1 VGDAG
6 LQRTELPTWLVLGS
20 ETLTFQLAATAVV
33 CISLL
38 LVLGWRTQLMT
49 ALAWVS
55 ACAFQFA
62 ARGTADYHNAVL
74 CVLLFW
80 RLALPTGAAASVDAR
95 AGRRS
100 NLSTNLVRAA
110 SMGQDGTVVDSITG
124 QPPTLSQPS
133 KTGVLLRWMTM
144 SDAPY
149 VTDGWGI
156 QHTYRNFLLTQRN
169 GSGTRQLHR
178 LALVWVH
185 EPVLVL
191 RWPEGHIT
199 AAAVEQVLGT
209 PLSAPVY
216 DEDTGSLAGTGPLSL
231 LPEEQSLP

>member
-1 VGDAG
+1 M
-6 LQRTELPTWLVLGS
+6 L
-20 ETLTFQLAATAVV
+20 
-33 CISLL
+33 
-38 LVLGWRTQLMT
+38 
-49 ALAWVS
+49 
-55 ACAFQFA
+55 
-62 ARGTADYHNAVL
+62 
-74 CVLLFW
+74 
-80 RLALPTGAAASVDAR
+80 
-95 AGRRS
+95 
-100 NLSTNLVRAA
+100 RAA
-110 SMGQDGTVVDSITG
+110 SMGQDGTVVDPITG

-191 RWPEGHIT
+191 RWPE
-199 AAAVEQVLGT
+199 VEQVLGT

>member
-1 VGDAG
+1 
-6 LQRTELPTWLVLGS
+6 
-20 ETLTFQLAATAVV
+20 
-33 CISLL
+33 
-38 LVLGWRTQLMT
+38 
-49 ALAWVS
+49 
-55 ACAFQFA
+55 
-62 ARGTADYHNAVL
+62 
-74 CVLLFW
+74 
-80 RLALPTGAAASVDAR
+80 
-95 AGRRS
+95 
-100 NLSTNLVRAA
+100 
-110 SMGQDGTVVDSITG
+110 MGQDGTVVDPITG

-191 RWPEGHIT
+191 RWPE
-199 AAAVEQVLGT
+199 VEQVLGT